1 MVGKIFN
8 EEAEDELFE
17 SLSKSYV
24 QGITFSGGDP
34 MFFHNRK
41 EINRLMHRLRKEMPH
56 KDIWIYTGF
65 TWEQMQEDPLC
76 MDTISLADVVVDG
89 KFVEELHSLGLRWR
103 GSSNQRVIDV
113 QKTLRHGV
121 ITSYI

>member
-1 MVGKIFN
+1 
-8 EEAEDELFE
+8 
-17 SLSKSYV
+17 
-24 QGITFSGGDP
+24 

-56 KDIWIYTGF
+56 KDSWIYTGF

-113 QKTLRHGV
+113 QKTIRHGV